1 MKDIKLKMENMK
13 NFLETQKKENTTLY
27 NLDKTEEIIKENGIE
42 IQTQINVS
50 ALKKNNE
57 IFFFEKTD
65 EIAKSENLSSKN
77 EKFKIYLNGV
87 ENKNV
92 VFEFEKT
99 QSSNSEVELKN
110 VFKYDKENF
119 NLSDHLLLMEDK
131 FDIKLP
137 DKFVKEALVEEN
149 KKVKDNYVA
158 DLTKGILETLE
169 NIKNNEKDI
178 INSGELLEIMNDK
191 ESELIEKLPLSVKA
205 KELETINYLVENTF
219 FKELPK
225 TDSIKTDIKG
235 YDLSELE
242 PSVMKSKVKYEYE
255 DYKTVKEI
263 KERQNNFKEKGNS
276 YEPEI

>member
-225 TDSIKTDIKG
+225 TDSTKTDMKG

-263 KERQNNFKEKGNS
+263 KERQNNFKEKENS

>member
-1 MKDIKLKMENMK
+1 MKDIKLGMENMK
-13 NFLETQKKENTTLY
+13 NFLEIQKKENTTLY
-27 NLDKTEEIIKENGIE
+27 NLDKTEEVIKENGIE
-42 IQTQINVS
+42 IQTQTNVS

-57 IFFFEKTD
+57 IFFFEKID
-65 EIAKSENLSSKN
+65 EIAKKENLSSKN
-77 EKFKIYLNGV
+77 ENFKIYLNGT
-87 ENKNV
+87 EDKNV
-92 VFEFEKT
+92 VFEFSKT
-99 QSSNSEVELKN
+99 QSSNSEVEFKN

-119 NLSDHLLLMEDK
+119 NLSDHLLLMENK

-137 DKFVKEALVEEN
+137 DEFVKEALVEEK
-149 KKVKDNYVA
+149 KKVKDNYVTN
-158 DLTKGILETLE
+158 LTKGILETLE
-169 NIKNNEKDI
+169 NIKSNEKEI
-178 INSGELLEIMNDK
+178 INSGELLELMNDK

-225 TDSIKTDIKG
+225 TDSTKTDIKG

-242 PSVMKSKVKYEYE
+242 PTVIKSKIKYEYE

-263 KERQNNFKEKGNS
+263 KERQNNSKEKEKS

>member
-13 NFLETQKKENTTLY
+13 NFLEIQEKENTTLY
-27 NLDKTEEIIKENGIE
+27 NLDKAEEIIKENGIE

-119 NLSDHLLLMEDK
+119 NLSNHLLLMEDK

-137 DKFVKEALVEEN
+137 DEFIKEALVEEN
-149 KKVKDNYVA
+149 KKVKDNYVT

-169 NIKNNEKDI
+169 NIKSNEKDI

-191 ESELIEKLPLSVKA
+191 ESQLIERLPLSVKA

-225 TDSIKTDIKG
+225 TDSTKTDMKG

-263 KERQNNFKEKGNS
+263 KERQNNSKEKENS

>member
-27 NLDKTEEIIKENGIE
+27 NLDKAKEIIKENGIE
-42 IQTQINVS
+42 IQTEINVS

-65 EIAKSENLSSKN
+65 EIAKSKNLSSKN

-119 NLSDHLLLMEDK
+119 NLSNHLLLMEDK
-131 FDIKLP
+131 FGIKLP
-137 DKFVKEALVEEN
+137 DNFVKEALVEEK
-149 KKVKDNYVA
+149 KKVKDNYVTN
-158 DLTKGILETLE
+158 LTKGILETLE
-169 NIKNNEKDI
+169 NIKSNEKDI
-178 INSGELLEIMNDK
+178 INSGELLELMNDK
-191 ESELIEKLPLSVKA
+191 ESQLIERLPLSVKA

-225 TDSIKTDIKG
+225 TDNTKTDMKG

-263 KERQNNFKEKGNS
+263 KERQNNSKEKEKS

>member
-13 NFLETQKKENTTLY
+13 NFLEIQEKENTTLY
-27 NLDKTEEIIKENGIE
+27 DLDKAEEIIKENGID

-65 EIAKSENLSSKN
+65 EIAKSENLSSKIEN
-77 EKFKIYLNGV
+77 IKIYLNGT
-87 ENKNV
+87 EDKNV

-119 NLSDHLLLMEDK
+119 NLSNHLLLMEDK
-131 FDIKLP
+131 FGVKLP
-137 DKFVKEALVEEN
+137 DEFVKEALVEEK
-149 KKVKDNYVA
+149 KKVKDNYVTN
-158 DLTKGILETLE
+158 LTKDILETLE
-169 NIKNNEKDI
+169 DIKSNEKDI
-178 INSGELLEIMNDK
+178 INSGELLELMNDK
-191 ESELIEKLPLSVKA
+191 ESQLIEKLPLSVKA

-225 TDSIKTDIKG
+225 TDSTKTDIKG

>member
-27 NLDKTEEIIKENGIE
+27 NLDKTEEVIKENGIE

-119 NLSDHLLLMEDK
+119 NLSNHLLLMEDK
-131 FDIKLP
+131 FGIKLP
-137 DKFVKEALVEEN
+137 DDFVKEALVEEK
-149 KKVKDNYVA
+149 KKVKDNYVTN
-158 DLTKGILETLE
+158 LTKGILETLE
-169 NIKNNEKDI
+169 DIKSNEKDI

-225 TDSIKTDIKG
+225 TDSTKTDMKG

>member
-27 NLDKTEEIIKENGIE
+27 NLDKAEEIIKENGID

-65 EIAKSENLSSKN
+65 EIAKSENLSSKS
-77 EKFKIYLNGV
+77 EIFKIYLNGV

-119 NLSDHLLLMEDK
+119 NLSNHLLLMEDK
-131 FDIKLP
+131 FGIKLP
-137 DKFVKEALVEEN
+137 DDFVKEALVEEK
-149 KKVKDNYVA
+149 KKVKDNYVTN
-158 DLTKGILETLE
+158 LTKGILETLE
-169 NIKNNEKDI
+169 DIKSNEKDI
-178 INSGELLEIMNDK
+178 INSGELLELMNDK
-191 ESELIEKLPLSVKA
+191 ESQLIERLPLSVKA

-225 TDSIKTDIKG
+225 TDSTKTDMKG

>member
-99 QSSNSEVELKN
+99 QSSNSEVEFKN

-119 NLSDHLLLMEDK
+119 NLSNHLLLMEDK

-149 KKVKDNYVA
+149 KKVKDNYVT
-158 DLTKGILETLE
+158 DLTKDILETLE
-169 NIKNNEKDI
+169 NIKSNEKDI

-191 ESELIEKLPLSVKA
+191 ESQLIERLPLSVKE

-225 TDSIKTDIKG
+225 TDSTKTDMKG

-263 KERQNNFKEKGNS
+263 KERQNNFKEKENS

>member
-13 NFLETQKKENTTLY
+13 NFLEIQEKENTTLY
-27 NLDKTEEIIKENGIE
+27 DLDKAEEIIKENGID

-65 EIAKSENLSSKN
+65 EIAKSENLSSKIEN
-77 EKFKIYLNGV
+77 IKIYLNGT
-87 ENKNV
+87 EDKNV

-119 NLSDHLLLMEDK
+119 NLSNHLLLMEDK
-131 FDIKLP
+131 FGVKLP
-137 DKFVKEALVEEN
+137 DEFVKEALVEEK
-149 KKVKDNYVA
+149 KKVKDNYVTN
-158 DLTKGILETLE
+158 LTKDILETLE
-169 NIKNNEKDI
+169 DIKSNEKDI
-178 INSGELLEIMNDK
+178 INSGELLELMNDK
-191 ESELIEKLPLSVKA
+191 ESQLIEKLPLSVKA

-225 TDSIKTDIKG
+225 TDSTKTDIKG

-263 KERQNNFKEKGNS
+263 KERQNNFKEKENS

>member
-27 NLDKTEEIIKENGIE
+27 NLDKTEEVIKENGIE

-57 IFFFEKTD
+57 IFFFEKTN

-169 NIKNNEKDI
+169 NIKSNEKDI
-178 INSGELLEIMNDK
+178 INSGELLELMNDK
-191 ESELIEKLPLSVKA
+191 ENELIEKLPLSIKA

-225 TDSIKTDIKG
+225 TDSTKTDMKG

>member
-149 KKVKDNYVA
+149 KKVKDNYVT
-158 DLTKGILETLE
+158 DLTKDILETLE
-169 NIKNNEKDI
+169 NIKSNEKDI
-178 INSGELLEIMNDK
+178 INSGELLELMNDK
-191 ESELIEKLPLSVKA
+191 ENELIEKLPLSVKA

-225 TDSIKTDIKG
+225 TDSTKTDIKG

-263 KERQNNFKEKGNS
+263 KERQNNSKEKENS

>member
-13 NFLETQKKENTTLY
+13 NFLEIQEKENTTLY
-27 NLDKTEEIIKENGIE
+27 NLDKAEEIIKENGIE
-42 IQTQINVS
+42 IQTEINVS

-99 QSSNSEVELKN
+99 QSSNSEVEFKN

-119 NLSDHLLLMEDK
+119 NLSNHLLLMEDK

-149 KKVKDNYVA
+149 KKVKDNYVTN
-158 DLTKGILETLE
+158 LTKDILETLE
-169 NIKNNEKDI
+169 DIKSNEKDI
-178 INSGELLEIMNDK
+178 INSGELLELMNDK
-191 ESELIEKLPLSVKA
+191 ESQLIEKLPLSVKA

-225 TDSIKTDIKG
+225 TDSTKTDIKG

-263 KERQNNFKEKGNS
+263 KERQNNFKEKENS

>member
-1 MKDIKLKMENMK
+1 MKDIKLGMENMK
-13 NFLETQKKENTTLY
+13 NFLEIQKKENTTLY
-27 NLDKTEEIIKENGIE
+27 NLDKTEEVIKKNGIE
-42 IQTQINVS
+42 IQTQTNVS

-65 EIAKSENLSSKN
+65 EIAKRENLSSKN
-77 EKFKIYLNGV
+77 ENFKIYLNGT
-87 ENKNV
+87 EDKNV
-92 VFEFEKT
+92 VFEFSKT
-99 QSSNSEVELKN
+99 QSSNSEVEFKN

-119 NLSDHLLLMEDK
+119 NLSDHLLLMENK

-137 DKFVKEALVEEN
+137 DEFVKEALVEEK
-149 KKVKDNYVA
+149 KKVKDNYVT

-169 NIKNNEKDI
+169 NIKSNEKEI

-225 TDSIKTDIKG
+225 TDSTKTDIKG

-242 PSVMKSKVKYEYE
+242 PSIIKSKIKYEYE

-263 KERQNNFKEKGNS
+263 KERQNNSKEKEKS

>member
-13 NFLETQKKENTTLY
+13 NFLEIQEKENTTLY
-27 NLDKTEEIIKENGIE
+27 DLDKAEEIIKENGID

-65 EIAKSENLSSKN
+65 EIAKSENLSSKS
-77 EKFKIYLNGV
+77 EIFKIYLNGV

-119 NLSDHLLLMEDK
+119 NLSNHLLLMEDK
-131 FDIKLP
+131 FGVKLP
-137 DKFVKEALVEEN
+137 DEFVKEALVKEN
-149 KKVKDNYVA
+149 KKVKDNYVT

-169 NIKNNEKDI
+169 NIKSNEKDI
-178 INSGELLEIMNDK
+178 INSGELLELINDK
-191 ESELIEKLPLSVKA
+191 ESQLIERLPLSVKE

-225 TDSIKTDIKG
+225 TDSTKTDMKG

-263 KERQNNFKEKGNS
+263 KERQNNFKEKENS

>member
-27 NLDKTEEIIKENGIE
+27 NLDKAEEIIKENGID

-65 EIAKSENLSSKN
+65 EIAKSENLSSKS
-77 EKFKIYLNGV
+77 EIFKIYLNGV

-119 NLSDHLLLMEDK
+119 NLSNHLLLMEDK
-131 FDIKLP
+131 FGVKLP
-137 DKFVKEALVEEN
+137 DEFVKEALVKEN
-149 KKVKDNYVA
+149 KKVKDNYVT

-169 NIKNNEKDI
+169 NIKSNEKDI
-178 INSGELLEIMNDK
+178 INSGELLELMNDK
-191 ESELIEKLPLSVKA
+191 ESQLIEKLPLSVKA

-225 TDSIKTDIKG
+225 TDRTKTDIKG

-263 KERQNNFKEKGNS
+263 KERQNNSKEKENS

>member
-1 MKDIKLKMENMK
+1 MKDIKLGMENMK
-13 NFLETQKKENTTLY
+13 NFLEIQKKENTTLY
-27 NLDKTEEIIKENGIE
+27 NLDKTEKVIKKNGIE
-42 IQTQINVS
+42 IQTQTNVS

-65 EIAKSENLSSKN
+65 EIAKRENLSSKN
-77 EKFKIYLNGV
+77 ENFKIYLNGT
-87 ENKNV
+87 EDKNV

-99 QSSNSEVELKN
+99 QNSNSEVEFKN
-110 VFKYDKENF
+110 VFKYDKKNF

-131 FDIKLP
+131 FGIKLP
-137 DKFVKEALVEEN
+137 DEFVKEALIEEK
-149 KKVKDNYVA
+149 KKVKDNYVT
-158 DLTKGILETLE
+158 DLTKGILEKLE
-169 NIKNNEKDI
+169 NIKSNEKEI
-178 INSGELLEIMNDK
+178 INSGELLELMNDK

-225 TDSIKTDIKG
+225 TDSTKSYIKG

-242 PSVMKSKVKYEYE
+242 PSVINSKIKYEYE
-255 DYKTVKEI
+255 DYKAVKEI
-263 KERQNNFKEKGNS
+263 KERQNNSKEKEKS

>member
-13 NFLETQKKENTTLY
+13 NFLEVQEKENTTLY

-65 EIAKSENLSSKN
+65 EIAKSENLSSKS
-77 EKFKIYLNGV
+77 EIFKIYLNGV

-119 NLSDHLLLMEDK
+119 NLSNHLLLMEDK
-131 FDIKLP
+131 FGIKLP
-137 DKFVKEALVEEN
+137 DDFVKEALVEEK
-149 KKVKDNYVA
+149 KKVKDNYVTN
-158 DLTKGILETLE
+158 LTKGILETLE
-169 NIKNNEKDI
+169 DIKSNEKDI

-191 ESELIEKLPLSVKA
+191 ESELIEKIPLSVKA

-225 TDSIKTDIKG
+225 TDSTKTDMKG

-263 KERQNNFKEKGNS
+263 KERQNNSKEKENS

>member
-13 NFLETQKKENTTLY
+13 NFLEIQEKENTTLY
-27 NLDKTEEIIKENGIE
+27 DLDKAEEIIKENGID

-119 NLSDHLLLMEDK
+119 NLSNHLLLMEDK

-137 DKFVKEALVEEN
+137 DEFIKEALIEEN
-149 KKVKDNYVA
+149 KEVKDNYVT

-169 NIKNNEKDI
+169 DIKSNEKDI
-178 INSGELLEIMNDK
+178 INSGELLELMNDK

-225 TDSIKTDIKG
+225 TDSTKTDIKG

-263 KERQNNFKEKGNS
+263 KERQNNSKEKENS

>member
-99 QSSNSEVELKN
+99 QSSNSEVEFKN

-119 NLSDHLLLMEDK
+119 NLSNHLLLMEDK

-149 KKVKDNYVA
+149 KKVKDNYVT
-158 DLTKGILETLE
+158 DLIKDILETLE
-169 NIKNNEKDI
+169 NIKSNEKDI
-178 INSGELLEIMNDK
+178 INSGELLELMNDK
-191 ESELIEKLPLSVKA
+191 ENELIEKLPLSVKA

-225 TDSIKTDIKG
+225 TDSTKTDMKG

>member
-27 NLDKTEEIIKENGIE
+27 NLDKTEEVIKENGIE

-169 NIKNNEKDI
+169 NIKSNEKDI
-178 INSGELLEIMNDK
+178 INSGELLELMNDK
-191 ESELIEKLPLSVKA
+191 ENELIEKLPLSVKA

-225 TDSIKTDIKG
+225 TDSTKTDIKG

-263 KERQNNFKEKGNS
+263 KERQNNSKEKENS

>member
-27 NLDKTEEIIKENGIE
+27 NLDKTEEVIKENGIE

-99 QSSNSEVELKN
+99 QSSNSEVEFKN

-119 NLSDHLLLMEDK
+119 NLSNHLLLMEDK

-149 KKVKDNYVA
+149 KKVKDNYVT

-178 INSGELLEIMNDK
+178 INSGELLELMNDK
-191 ESELIEKLPLSVKA
+191 ESQLIERLPLSVKE

-225 TDSIKTDIKG
+225 TDSTKTDMKG

-263 KERQNNFKEKGNS
+263 KERQNNSKEKENS

>member
-149 KKVKDNYVA
+149 KKVKDNYVT
-158 DLTKGILETLE
+158 DLTKDILETLE
-169 NIKNNEKDI
+169 NIKSNEKDI
-178 INSGELLEIMNDK
+178 INSGELLELMNDK
-191 ESELIEKLPLSVKA
+191 ENELIEKLPLSVKA

-225 TDSIKTDIKG
+225 TDSTKTDMKG

-263 KERQNNFKEKGNS
+263 KERQNNSKEKENS

>member
-99 QSSNSEVELKN
+99 QSSNSEVEFKN

-119 NLSDHLLLMEDK
+119 NLSNHLLLMEDK

-149 KKVKDNYVA
+149 KKVKDNYVT
-158 DLTKGILETLE
+158 DLTKDILETLE
-169 NIKNNEKDI
+169 NIKSNEKDI

-191 ESELIEKLPLSVKA
+191 ESQLIERLPLSVKE

-219 FKELPK
+219 FKKLPK
-225 TDSIKTDIKG
+225 TDSTKTDMKG

>member
-149 KKVKDNYVA
+149 KKVKDNYVT
-158 DLTKGILETLE
+158 DLTKDILETLE
-169 NIKNNEKDI
+169 NIKSNEKDI
-178 INSGELLEIMNDK
+178 INSGELLELMNDK
-191 ESELIEKLPLSVKA
+191 ENELIEKLPLSVKA

-225 TDSIKTDIKG
+225 TDSTKTDMKG

>member
-27 NLDKTEEIIKENGIE
+27 DLDKAEEIIKENGID

-65 EIAKSENLSSKN
+65 EIAKSENLSSKS
-77 EKFKIYLNGV
+77 EIFKIYLNGV
-87 ENKNV
+87 ENKNL

-119 NLSDHLLLMEDK
+119 NLSNHLLLMEDK
-131 FDIKLP
+131 FGIKLP
-137 DKFVKEALVEEN
+137 DDFVKEALVEEK
-149 KKVKDNYVA
+149 KKVKDNYVTN
-158 DLTKGILETLE
+158 LTKGILETLE
-169 NIKNNEKDI
+169 DIKSNEKDI
-178 INSGELLEIMNDK
+178 INSGELLELMNDK
-191 ESELIEKLPLSVKA
+191 ESQLIERLPLSVKA

-225 TDSIKTDIKG
+225 TDSTKTDMKG

-263 KERQNNFKEKGNS
+263 KERQNNSKEKENS

>member
-42 IQTQINVS
+42 IQTQTNVS

-65 EIAKSENLSSKN
+65 EIAKRENLSSKN
-77 EKFKIYLNGV
+77 ENFKIYLNGT
-87 ENKNV
+87 EDKNV
-92 VFEFEKT
+92 VFEFSKT
-99 QSSNSEVELKN
+99 QSSNSEVEFKN

-119 NLSDHLLLMEDK
+119 NLSDHLLLMENK

-137 DKFVKEALVEEN
+137 DEFVKEALVEEK
-149 KKVKDNYVA
+149 KKVKDNYVT

-169 NIKNNEKDI
+169 NIKSNEKDI

-225 TDSIKTDIKG
+225 TDSTKTDIKG

>member
-27 NLDKTEEIIKENGIE
+27 NLDKTEEVIKENGIE

-169 NIKNNEKDI
+169 NIKSNEKDI
-178 INSGELLEIMNDK
+178 INSGELLELMNDK
-191 ESELIEKLPLSVKA
+191 ENELIEKLPLSVKA

-225 TDSIKTDIKG
+225 TDSTKTDMKG

>member
-225 TDSIKTDIKG
+225 TDSTKTDMKG

-242 PSVMKSKVKYEYE
+242 PSVMKSKVKL
-255 DYKTVKEI
+255 V
-263 KERQNNFKEKGNS
+263 
-276 YEPEI
+276 

>member
-1 MKDIKLKMENMK
+1 MKDIKLGMENMK
-13 NFLETQKKENTTLY
+13 NFLEIQKKENTTLY
-27 NLDKTEEIIKENGIE
+27 NLDKTEELIKENGIE
-42 IQTQINVS
+42 IQTQTNVS

-65 EIAKSENLSSKN
+65 EIAKRENLSSKN
-77 EKFKIYLNGV
+77 ENFKIYLNGT
-87 ENKNV
+87 EDKNV
-92 VFEFEKT
+92 VFEYEKT
-99 QSSNSEVELKN
+99 QNSNSEVEFKN

-131 FDIKLP
+131 FGIKLP
-137 DKFVKEALVEEN
+137 DEFVKKALIEEK
-149 KKVKDNYVA
+149 KKVKDNYVT

-169 NIKNNEKDI
+169 NIKSNEKDI
-178 INSGELLEIMNDK
+178 INSGELLELMNDK
-191 ESELIEKLPLSVKA
+191 ENELIEKLPLSVKA

-225 TDSIKTDIKG
+225 TDSTKTDMKG

-263 KERQNNFKEKGNS
+263 KERQNNSKEKENS

>member
-13 NFLETQKKENTTLY
+13 NFLEVQEKENTTLY

-119 NLSDHLLLMEDK
+119 NLSNHLLLMEDK
-131 FDIKLP
+131 FGIKLP
-137 DKFVKEALVEEN
+137 DDFVKEALVEEK

-169 NIKNNEKDI
+169 DIKSNEKDI
-178 INSGELLEIMNDK
+178 INSGELLELMNDK
-191 ESELIEKLPLSVKA
+191 ESQLIERLPLSVKA

-225 TDSIKTDIKG
+225 TDSTKTDMKG

-242 PSVMKSKVKYEYE
+242 PSVMKSKVKYEYK

-263 KERQNNFKEKGNS
+263 KERQNNSKEKENS

>member
-1 MKDIKLKMENMK
+1 MKDIKLGMENMK
-13 NFLETQKKENTTLY
+13 NFLEIQKKENTTLY
-27 NLDKTEEIIKENGIE
+27 NLDKTEEVIKENEIE
-42 IQTQINVS
+42 TQTQTNVS

-65 EIAKSENLSSKN
+65 EIAKRENLSSKN
-77 EKFKIYLNGV
+77 ENFKIYLNGT
-87 ENKNV
+87 EDKNV
-92 VFEFEKT
+92 VFEYKKT
-99 QSSNSEVELKN
+99 QNSNSEVEFKN

-131 FDIKLP
+131 FGIKLP
-137 DKFVKEALVEEN
+137 DEFVKKALIEEK
-149 KKVKDNYVA
+149 KKVKDNYVT

-169 NIKNNEKDI
+169 NIKSNEKEI
-178 INSGELLEIMNDK
+178 INSGELLELMNDK

-225 TDSIKTDIKG
+225 TDSTKSYIKG

-242 PSVMKSKVKYEYE
+242 PSVIKSKIKYEYE

-263 KERQNNFKEKGNS
+263 KERQNNSKEKEKS

>member
-1 MKDIKLKMENMK
+1 MKDIKLGMENMK
-13 NFLETQKKENTTLY
+13 NFLEIQKKENTTLY
-27 NLDKTEEIIKENGIE
+27 NLDKTEEVIKENGIE
-42 IQTQINVS
+42 IQTQTNVS

-65 EIAKSENLSSKN
+65 EIAKRENLSSKN
-77 EKFKIYLNGV
+77 ENFKIYLNGT
-87 ENKNV
+87 EDKNV

-99 QSSNSEVELKN
+99 QNSNSEVEFKN

-119 NLSDHLLLMEDK
+119 NLSNHLLLMEDK
-131 FDIKLP
+131 FGVKLP
-137 DKFVKEALVEEN
+137 DEFVKEALVEEK
-149 KKVKDNYVA
+149 KKVKDNYVTN
-158 DLTKGILETLE
+158 LTKDILETLE
-169 NIKNNEKDI
+169 DIKSNEKDI
-178 INSGELLEIMNDK
+178 INSGELLELMNDK
-191 ESELIEKLPLSVKA
+191 ESQLIEKLPLSVKA

-225 TDSIKTDIKG
+225 TDSTKTDIKG

-263 KERQNNFKEKGNS
+263 KERQNNFKEKENS

>member
-149 KKVKDNYVA
+149 KKVKDNYVTN
-158 DLTKGILETLE
+158 LTKGILETLE
-169 NIKNNEKDI
+169 DIKSNEKDI
-178 INSGELLEIMNDK
+178 INSGELLELMNDK
-191 ESELIEKLPLSVKA
+191 ESQLIERLPLSVKE

-225 TDSIKTDIKG
+225 TDSTKTDMKG

>member
-27 NLDKTEEIIKENGIE
+27 NLDKAEEIIKENGID

-65 EIAKSENLSSKN
+65 EIAKSENLSSKS
-77 EKFKIYLNGV
+77 ERFKIYLNGV

-119 NLSDHLLLMEDK
+119 NLSNHLLLMEDK
-131 FDIKLP
+131 FSVKLP
-137 DKFVKEALVEEN
+137 DEFVKEALVKEN
-149 KKVKDNYVA
+149 KKVKDNYVT

-169 NIKNNEKDI
+169 NIKSNEKDI

-225 TDSIKTDIKG
+225 TDSTKTDIKG

-263 KERQNNFKEKGNS
+263 KERQNNSKEKENS

>member
-27 NLDKTEEIIKENGIE
+27 NLDKTEEVIKENGIE

-149 KKVKDNYVA
+149 KKVKDNYVT
-158 DLTKGILETLE
+158 DLTKDILETLE
-169 NIKNNEKDI
+169 NIKSNEKDI

-191 ESELIEKLPLSVKA
+191 ESELIERLPLSVKA

-225 TDSIKTDIKG
+225 TDSTKTDMKG

-263 KERQNNFKEKGNS
+263 KERQNNSKEKENS

>member
-13 NFLETQKKENTTLY
+13 NFLEIQEKENTTLY
-27 NLDKTEEIIKENGIE
+27 NLDKAEEIIKENGIE
-42 IQTQINVS
+42 IQTEINVS

-99 QSSNSEVELKN
+99 QSSNSEVEFKN

-119 NLSDHLLLMEDK
+119 NLSNHLLLMEDK

-149 KKVKDNYVA
+149 KKVKDNYVT
-158 DLTKGILETLE
+158 DLTKDILETLE
-169 NIKNNEKDI
+169 NIKSNEKDI
-178 INSGELLEIMNDK
+178 INSGELLELMNDK

-225 TDSIKTDIKG
+225 TDSTKTDIKG

-263 KERQNNFKEKGNS
+263 KERQNNSKEKENS

>member
-149 KKVKDNYVA
+149 KKVKDNYVTN
-158 DLTKGILETLE
+158 LTKGILETLE
-169 NIKNNEKDI
+169 DIKSNEKDI
-178 INSGELLEIMNDK
+178 INSGELLELMNDK
-191 ESELIEKLPLSVKA
+191 ESQLIERLPLSVKE

-225 TDSIKTDIKG
+225 TDSTKTDMKG

-263 KERQNNFKEKGNS
+263 KERQNNFKEKENS

>member
-13 NFLETQKKENTTLY
+13 NFLEIQEKENTTLY
-27 NLDKTEEIIKENGIE
+27 NLDKAEEIIKENGIE

-65 EIAKSENLSSKN
+65 EIAKNENLSSKS
-77 EKFKIYLNGV
+77 ERFKIYLNGV

-119 NLSDHLLLMEDK
+119 NLSNHLLLMEDK
-131 FDIKLP
+131 FGVKLP
-137 DKFVKEALVEEN
+137 DEFVKEALVKEN
-149 KKVKDNYVA
+149 KKVKDNYVT

-169 NIKNNEKDI
+169 NIKSNEKDI
-178 INSGELLEIMNDK
+178 INSGELLELINDK
-191 ESELIEKLPLSVKA
+191 ESQLIERLPLSVKE

-225 TDSIKTDIKG
+225 TDSTKTDMKG

-263 KERQNNFKEKGNS
+263 KERQNNSKEKENS